1 MKRKSNKKV
10 INTKSKPISKRRKNY
25 ALENVELA
33 LKDIRSGKSIAECS
47 RVYGIPEST
56 LRDKKYNIYSK
67 EKPGPSTILSES
79 EENEIVEWIIECCEK
94 GFPVTKNQLLA
105 SVEVICLKTGR
116 KNSFKNNKP
125 GRHWFENFMKRHPEI
140 SKRLAEN
147 VSLNRA
153 KVSDLNIQKW
163 FSEVH
168 VYLKSKNLLDVDA
181 SRVFNCDET
190 GLYIIFHV
198 QLNVLI

>member
-1 MKRKSNKKV
+1 MKR
-10 INTKSKPISKRRKNY
+10 
-25 ALENVELA
+25 
-33 LKDIRSGKSIAECS
+33 
-47 RVYGIPEST
+47 
-56 LRDKKYNIYSK
+56 
-67 EKPGPSTILSES
+67 
-79 EENEIVEWIIECCEK
+79 
-94 GFPVTKNQLLA
+94 Q
-105 SVEVICLKTGR
+105 
-116 KNSFKNNKP
+116 
-125 GRHWFENFMKRHPEI
+125 PEI

-163 FSEVH
+163 FSDVH

-190 GLYIIFHV
+190 GLHIIFCV